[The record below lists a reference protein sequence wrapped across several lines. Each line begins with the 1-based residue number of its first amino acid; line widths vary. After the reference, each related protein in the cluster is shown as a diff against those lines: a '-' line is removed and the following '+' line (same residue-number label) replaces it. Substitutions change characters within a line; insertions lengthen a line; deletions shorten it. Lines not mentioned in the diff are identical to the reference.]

1 MSPRRL
7 AVIGAALAGVV
18 ATAGM
23 LAARPRP
30 APAPVPGTGVDWE
43 RELWDRSAPVESA
56 KTAPAAP
63 AAKAAPRPARAPQ
76 HLLTARGTVADPTAT
91 AHAIVGWVA
100 SRGGLATV
108 TKGQHIAVK
117 VPAAGV
123 PELFAQFPELQPS
136 GPAPRAPGG
145 GALWV
150 NLSIQLDPSDI
161 VRP

>member
-1 MSPRRL
+1 MNPRRL

-18 ATAGM
+18 VAAGM

-43 RELWDRSAPVESA
+43 RELWDRSALPVEPA
-56 KTAPAAP
+56 MTAPAAP
-63 AAKAAPRPARAPQ
+63 RSARAPQ
-76 HLLTARGTVADPTAT
+76 HLLTARGTVTDPVAV
-91 AHAIVGWVA
+91 AHAIVAWVA
-100 SRGGLATV
+100 NRGGLATL

-117 VPAAGV
+117 VPAAVV

-136 GPAPRAPGG
+136 GPAPHAPGG